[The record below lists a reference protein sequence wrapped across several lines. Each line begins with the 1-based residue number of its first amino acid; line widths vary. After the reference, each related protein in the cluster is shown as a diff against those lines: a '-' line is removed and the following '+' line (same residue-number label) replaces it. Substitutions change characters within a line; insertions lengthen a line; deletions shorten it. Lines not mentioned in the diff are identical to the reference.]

1 MTRKRSKKSALL
13 MSILSLLT
21 CMTMLIGSTFAW
33 FTDSVTSSGN
43 IIKSGTLKVGM
54 EWADGKTDPANA
66 NTSWKDAST
75 GAIFNNDKWEPGYVD
90 AKHIRIS
97 NKGTL
102 ALKYQLNIL
111 ANGTVSKLADVI
123 DVYFADGGKTLT
135 GRDMTGLTRVG
146 TLTEVLAGMPAN
158 MSGDLDAGKND
169 TVTIALKMQETAN
182 NDYQGLEIGSEFAVQ
197 LFATQL
203 TSEEDSFDE
212 NYDKFADYDGE
223 ISSAASLKA
232 ALTKGGTYKVLDN
245 IAIDES
251 MTIPAG
257 VEVNLDMNGKSIT
270 GGYQADS
277 TTKHVY
283 AFENRGTLTLK
294 DGTVNARGI
303 ANYGKLIVEDGVYNA
318 IDNNGGAAIW
328 NYAGSNVE
336 VNGGTFTAA
345 QASAAPAATVMH
357 VADGATAVVNGGT
370 FKSDA
375 DWTYAIIS
383 YGDLTINDANVSAEH
398 GAIAAESGKLTING
412 GTYEITSSG
421 HVIYSPAATITLN
434 GGSFKHSQIGASA
447 EGNVILY
454 ASGSAKAS
462 VNGGTYDSVEAAFA
476 YSSMIGNISITGGTF
491 SNKATTVYNN
501 ATLSEFVADGYAVTD
516 NGNGTLT
523 VSMSQATARD
533 AILAAAN
540 SGTPVTLPAGNYT
553 MPGDDIRGK
562 SLTIKGTKDTVI
574 DVSAIDANNQ
584 FVTGSTV
591 VFDGVTLKFNESDS
605 SKLYMGFANT
615 ASLTYKN
622 CHITGLQILY
632 GNKVTFENCVLD
644 SSANTMGQPHS
655 VWTYGAKNVTFTE
668 CAFIYG
674 DRAVN
679 CYKDQDIDGGKQVV
693 NFENCTFTTTN
704 DASEGAVEI
713 NSSTFSVGIEVNM
726 DGCTAPANGDM
737 VFISKWDGTDGAMT
751 TINVNGVKI
760 DNATVDH
767 D

>member
-1 MTRKRSKKSALL
+1 MTRKRSSKRALL

-182 NDYQGLEIGSEFAVQ
+182 NDYQGLEIGSDFAVQ

-203 TSEEDSFDE
+203 TAEEDSFDDQ
-212 NYDKFADYDGE
+212 YDKFADYDGE
-223 ISSAASLKA
+223 ISGAASLSV
-232 ALTKGGTYKVLDN
+232 ALSTGGTYKVLQDF
-245 IAIDES
+245 AIEDT
-251 MTIPAG
+251 MTVPSG
-257 VEVNLDMNGKSIT
+257 VEVNLDLGGNDLTGNLEVASGATLVVANGSINN
-270 GGYQADS
+270 
-277 TTKHVY
+277 
-283 AFENRGTLTLK
+283 ENSS
-294 DGTVNARGI
+294 VSGI
-303 ANYGKLIVEDGVYNA
+303 Q
-318 IDNNGGAAIW
+318 NNGGELVLDDVSIESARH
-328 NYAGSNVE
+328 GVRVE
-336 VNGGTFTAA
+336 GGD
-345 QASAAPAATVMH
+345 V
-357 VADGATAVVNGGT
+357 
-370 FKSDA
+370 
-375 DWTYAIIS
+375 
-383 YGDLTINDANVSAEH
+383 
-398 GAIAAESGKLTING
+398 TING
-412 GTYEITSSG
+412 GLYEVKADPNGEKKTQ
-421 HVIYSPAATITLN
+421 HALN
-434 GGSFKHSQIGASA
+434 VSDGA
-447 EGNVILY
+447 NVIVNDGTFVGPKGTG
-454 ASGSAKAS
+454 ADSGSAVNVQAGSTVTIYGGNFSGGLNSTLSAS
-462 VNGGTYDSVEAAFA
+462 GTLVVY
-476 YSSMIGNISITGGTF
+476 GGTF
-491 SNKATTVYNN
+491 DQNPAAY
-501 ATLSEFVADGYAVTD
+501 VADGYATIANADGTYSVMQGVAAENQTALD
-516 NGNGTLT
+516 N
-523 VSMSQATARD
+523 
-533 AILAAAN
+533 AIKGGEESIVLA
-540 SGTPVTLPAGNYT
+540 AGNYN
-553 MPGDDIRGK
+553 MLDGSDVNLSGK
-562 SLTIKGTKDTVI
+562 TLTITGTEDTVI
-574 DVSAIDANNQ
+574 DVRNVDTRDQ
-584 FVTGSTV
+584 FVTGASL
-591 VFDGVTLKFNESDS
+591 VFDGVTLNFNDGSGNI
-605 SKLYMGFANT
+605 YMGFANT
-615 ASLTYKN
+615 ASLIYRN
-622 CHITGLQILY
+622 CHITGMQFLY
-632 GNKVTFENCVLD
+632 GENVTFENCVID
-644 SSANTMGQPHS
+644 SSANTGEPHS
-655 VWTYGAKNVTFTE
+655 VWTYGAKNINFIN

-704 DASEGAVEI
+704 DASDGAVEI
-713 NSSTFSVGIEVNM
+713 NSSAFSVGIEVNM

-767 D
+767 DQP

>member
-336 VNGGTFTAA
+336 VKGGTFTAA

-501 ATLSEFVADGYAVTD
+501 ATLSEFVADGYDVTD